1 MTDKTEGC
9 FPSFLAL
16 IKSKQKRSGKEY
28 MLVVRNEKV
37 SCLIFPD
44 RLHYTKK

>member
-16 IKSKQKRSGKEY
+16 IKSKQIKVREGVL
-28 MLVVRNEKV
+28 LVVRNEKV

-44 RLHYTKK
+44 HQHYTKK